1 MMVIFVIFSS
11 TILERHQYCVTVVC
25 EILYEGSFILIYEQR
40 YRKCIRW
47 ESEIKRS
54 KFPLLVIFE
63 SHSALGVRAKHAHAW
78 RSCKSL
84 HSQDPASKWRLG
96 HIRRKS
102 RSLLSGR
109 RDKNSR
115 ALLCCRACAKCLVT
129 TVVSWLVFLAVS
141 CVKTHG
147 SDHKEIQLM
156 SRAHVQIRSERAVG
170 IGWNSASITK
180 IRTEA
185 ENIVKITF
193 LEFLLLK
200 CKTGTPS
207 IHPSTNK
214 ITQQRNPE
222 TPTRANQA
230 KVVATERA
238 NLVKPGNKRDHFSV
252 AQWNQLL
259 QSTSHMCRP
268 SRPSWFY
275 TGPTQTSKR
284 ASGTRSDTPPKPLIQ
299 PGR

>member
-1 MMVIFVIFSS
+1 MVIFVIFSS

-25 EILYEGSFILIYEQR
+25 EILYDGSFILIYEQR
-40 YRKCIRW
+40 YRNCIRW

-63 SHSALGVRAKHAHAW
+63 SHSALGVGAKHAHAW

-147 SDHKEIQLM
+147 SDHKQIQLM
-156 SRAHVQIRSERAVG
+156 SRAHVQTRSERAAG

-180 IRTEA
+180 IHTEF

-200 CKTGTPS
+200 CKTGT
-207 IHPSTNK
+207 
-214 ITQQRNPE
+214 
-222 TPTRANQA
+222 
-230 KVVATERA
+230 
-238 NLVKPGNKRDHFSV
+238 
-252 AQWNQLL
+252 
-259 QSTSHMCRP
+259 
-268 SRPSWFY
+268 
-275 TGPTQTSKR
+275 
-284 ASGTRSDTPPKPLIQ
+284 
-299 PGR
+299 